1 MSGGQDETSLAAQDP
16 SEMPKA
22 PRFSPDPVRVVEVLT
37 YPVVQ
42 LLDVT
47 GPVQVFASANDLV
60 VDAGG
65 ASPYQLKVV
74 GRSGEGATSSA
85 GMTPTAG
92 QLTRDNET
100 LDTMLVAGGEG
111 AQAAAEDRALVD
123 WVGRRAAQARRAA
136 SVCTG
141 AFLLAAV
148 GLLDGRRAATHWKFC
163 ARLA

>member
-1 MSGGQDETSLAAQDP
+1 
-16 SEMPKA
+16 MPKA

-60 VDAGG
+60 DAGG

-92 QLTRDNET
+92 PLTRDNET

-111 AQAAAEDRALVD
+111 ARAAAEDRALV
-123 WVGRRAAQARRAA
+123 
-136 SVCTG
+136 TH
-141 AFLLAAV
+141 AAV
-148 GLLDGRRAATHWKFC
+148 QTGPSHTKIGSGSTHGRKAVGEPGAELPMGRGAAAVQEADSRKQKGAGPTAPKH
-163 ARLA
+163 